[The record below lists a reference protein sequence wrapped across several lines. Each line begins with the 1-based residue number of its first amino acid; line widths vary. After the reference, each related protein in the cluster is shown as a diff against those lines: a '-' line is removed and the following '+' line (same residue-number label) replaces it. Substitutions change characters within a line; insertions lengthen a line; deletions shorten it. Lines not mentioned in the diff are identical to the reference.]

1 MIEFGAFELNM
12 DPKNFYKFTNN
23 STHVNKVLKEK
34 LPDVMDMLLTF
45 SHFTYEASERK
56 LMVTDLQGALV
67 VKDRLYVML
76 TDPAVH
82 TQIMALTL
90 GGMGNRGT
98 VGVRDFFKH
107 QHPSCNA
114 YCDAL
119 GLTRDYSDDS
129 L

>member
-1 MIEFGAFELNM
+1 MIEFGAFERNM

-45 SHFTYEASERK
+45 SHFTYEVSERK

-67 VKDRLYVML
+67 ASDRLMVML

-82 TQIMALTL
+82 TRIMAFTSGEWAIAGRWVSVTSLNT
-90 GGMGNRGT
+90 NTHPVTRT
-98 VGVRDFFKH
+98 V
-107 QHPSCNA
+107 
-114 YCDAL
+114 
-119 GLTRDYSDDS
+119 TR
-129 L
+129 